1 MKEYRQPKDS
11 LKKQISLLLPLDIY
25 DGAKRDSQK
34 YNRSMAYHIVETLRV
49 TFDKS
54 IQEVQAEREEAAKM
68 TILQQMKQQ
77 AEDEGLSEEFL
88 QALETV
94 FNRFAEK
101 KTSGGFYG
109 GFPRRYYDV
118 CCDDARNRRMSR
130 KASTISGV
138 YYKEN

>member
-11 LKKQISLLLPLDIY
+11 LKKQVSLLLPLDIY
-25 DGAKRDSQK
+25 EGAKRDAQK

-68 TILQQMKQQ
+68 TILQQMKQL
-77 AEDEGLSEEFL
+77 AEDEGKSEEFL

-101 KTSGGFYG
+101 KRSEDFTEDFQE
-109 GFPRRYYDV
+109 DV
-118 CCDDARNRRMSR
+118 MTFAAMMLE
-130 KASTISGV
+130 TEG
-138 YYKEN
+138 ET

>member
-25 DGAKRDSQK
+25 EGAKRDSQK

-77 AEDEGLSEEFL
+77 AEDEGKSEEFL

-94 FNRFAEK
+94 FDRFAEK
-101 KTSGGFYG
+101 KRAEDFTEVFQE
-109 GFPRRYYDV
+109 DV
-118 CCDDARNRRMSR
+118 MTFAAMMLE
-130 KASTISGV
+130 TEG
-138 YYKEN
+138 ET

>member
-25 DGAKRDSQK
+25 EGAKRDSQK

-49 TFDKS
+49 MFDKS

-68 TILQQMKQQ
+68 AILEQMQQQ
-77 AEDEGLSEEFL
+77 AEEAGKPEEFI

-94 FNRFAEK
+94 FNRFAETK
-101 KTSGGFYG
+101 RAEDFTEGFQE
-109 GFPRRYYDV
+109 DV
-118 CCDDARNRRMSR
+118 ITFTAMMLETEDG
-130 KASTISGV
+130 T
-138 YYKEN
+138 

>member
-11 LKKQISLLLPLDIY
+11 LKKQVSLLLPLDIY
-25 DGAKRDSQK
+25 EGAKRDAQK

-68 TILQQMKQQ
+68 TILQQMKQL
-77 AEDEGLSEEFL
+77 AEDEGKSEEFL

-101 KTSGGFYG
+101 KRAEDFTEDFQE
-109 GFPRRYYDV
+109 DV
-118 CCDDARNRRMSR
+118 MTFAAMMLE
-130 KASTISGV
+130 TEG
-138 YYKEN
+138 ET